1 MNNLNNQ
8 TILELLKLYSANSLN
23 TTLLQQEMT
32 ESDYQ
37 KIINLGDYVDYSI
50 FDNAVSKIVGSD
62 ETLWNLNEQEIRGIK
77 LICDIANYSSGAKT
91 YMWLKLLQNGNTI
104 DIDVFVTKINN
115 LFNGLANN

>member
-1 MNNLNNQ
+1 M
-8 TILELLKLYSANSLN
+8 A
-23 TTLLQQEMT
+23 

-62 ETLWNLNEQEIRGIK
+62 ETTWNLNEQEIRGIK

-91 YMWLKLLQNGNTI
+91 HMWVELLKSGNTI
-104 DIDVFVTKINN
+104 DVDVFITKINN
-115 LFNGLANN
+115 LYNGLANN